1 MQYQETKHKF
11 YPLTHVIIR
20 VKIKTREVAM
30 RAKDLIKLLE
40 HNGWHKVSQKGSHLK
55 MMRDKQI
62 EIIPIHNR
70 RYSNWYSKCYPKE
83 DWAKINSPS

>member
-1 MQYQETKHKF
+1 
-11 YPLTHVIIR
+11 
-20 VKIKTREVAM
+20 M

-55 MMRDKQI
+55 MMRDTQI

-70 RYSNWYSKCYPKE
+70 RYSNRYSEGYPKK
-83 DWAKINSPS
+83 DWAKINGPS